1 MYIYEIEVAAF
12 HLDIFQS
19 SQKSSQMS
27 QVQDNCIQCGNAVRP
42 RQQGLQCDGCD
53 QWQHRKC
60 NTGITQREYR
70 EAVQSE
76 HAIDWRCTMCTAT
89 WNMGDEMLDE
99 NAIPVGESTRIEE
112 DILLSE

>member
-53 QWQHRKC
+53 QWQYRKC

-76 HAIDWRCTMCTAT
+76 HAI
-89 WNMGDEMLDE
+89 
-99 NAIPVGESTRIEE
+99 
-112 DILLSE
+112 ILTVKITIVKKNRFKRFKFSNV